1 MKLNL
6 ENLNA
11 IEFLEDLVMSVI
23 PYAENKN
30 IDIIFDTQEEE
41 VIMALD
47 KEKMER
53 VVLNLLSNAIKFSN
67 DGGDI
72 FFNVYIENNE
82 LVFYV
87 ADNGIGINEEDLE
100 KIFEKFI
107 QVDETMTRK
116 NEGSGIG
123 LSLVKSFVKFHNGKI
138 CVESKPRQG
147 SKFTVKLPIQTIEQ
161 HNINI
166 DKNLDKDRTNDTI
179 STKVEFSDIYF

>member
-1 MKLNL
+1 
-6 ENLNA
+6 
-11 IEFLEDLVMSVI
+11 
-23 PYAENKN
+23 
-30 IDIIFDTQEEE
+30 
-41 VIMALD
+41 
-47 KEKMER
+47 MER

-123 LSLVKSFVKFHNGKI
+123 LSLVKSFVEFHNGKI
-138 CVESKPRQG
+138 CVESK
-147 SKFTVKLPIQTIEQ
+147 L
-161 HNINI
+161 N
-166 DKNLDKDRTNDTI
+166 
-179 STKVEFSDIYF
+179 KVVSLL

>member
-116 NEGSGIG
+116 MKE
-123 LSLVKSFVKFHNGKI
+123 VV
-138 CVESKPRQG
+138 
-147 SKFTVKLPIQTIEQ
+147 
-161 HNINI
+161 
-166 DKNLDKDRTNDTI
+166 
-179 STKVEFSDIYF
+179 

>member
-1 MKLNL
+1 M
-6 ENLNA
+6 
-11 IEFLEDLVMSVI
+11 
-23 PYAENKN
+23 
-30 IDIIFDTQEEE
+30 
-41 VIMALD
+41 
-47 KEKMER
+47 
-53 VVLNLLSNAIKFSN
+53 
-67 DGGDI
+67 
-72 FFNVYIENNE
+72 
-82 LVFYV
+82 FYV

-123 LSLVKSFVKFHNGKI
+123 LSLVKSFVEFHNGKI
-138 CVESKPRQG
+138 CVESKPRQV

-166 DKNLDKDRTNDTI
+166 EKNLDKDRTNDTI

>member
-1 MKLNL
+1 M
-6 ENLNA
+6 
-11 IEFLEDLVMSVI
+11 
-23 PYAENKN
+23 
-30 IDIIFDTQEEE
+30 
-41 VIMALD
+41 
-47 KEKMER
+47 
-53 VVLNLLSNAIKFSN
+53 
-67 DGGDI
+67 
-72 FFNVYIENNE
+72 
-82 LVFYV
+82 FYV

-123 LSLVKSFVKFHNGKI
+123 LSLVKSFVEFHNGKI